1 MVRCISQLLTP
12 FLQFATIHI
21 ASSHLSSPMGES
33 SKIVPTFIE
42 NWALGWRVLYCQ
54 TRRAGMYAASV
65 RPQVGQ
71 ITPCLVRNQRDASHP
86 NVTW

>member
-1 MVRCISQLLTP
+1 
-12 FLQFATIHI
+12 
-21 ASSHLSSPMGES
+21 
-33 SKIVPTFIE
+33 
-42 NWALGWRVLYCQ
+42 LGWRVLYCQ